1 MLEAAPQQNP
11 NRRMAIRESSYGY
24 WQSYRGFLWV
34 AAGAAI
40 GIGNIARLPYLAG
53 EYGGVIFLLAYF
65 MFLGLVSWPLLV
77 AEWMIGRWTRE
88 NLISGLGRL
97 ATAARANRAWVLIGT
112 LSLAAAVLVLSYY
125 SVIAGWS
132 MAYGLRA
139 AGGVLG
145 ELDETGVQRMFFAL
159 AQDPERSLAWHT
171 IFMVTVCMVVAS
183 GVRDGIERAASYLV
197 PTAIVLMGGV
207 FAYAYTSGDTQSAFL
222 HLFAPDWSRFGWRG
236 LMEALHQAFFTM
248 GLGLGAMVAYG
259 SYLPARAPLLRL
271 AAGVVVLDTV
281 FSLVAGSALYA
292 MIFAAGLDPAPGL
305 TVLFQVF
312 PMALSKLSGGEN
324 VAVIVYGVMFLITL
338 TAATALMEPAVRYL
352 VERMRITRLAAATTC
367 ATLIWFLGLGTLLSF
382 NIMQSVEVLGRNFFD
397 WLQWL
402 TGRLLLPLV
411 GLLLC
416 VFVGRILSGDLV
428 DEMRGEGAKRAQKV
442 WLLLLR
448 FPVRVSLIALL
459 LYCIGVIDF
468 LVGLW
473 S

>member
-1 MLEAAPQQNP
+1 
-11 NRRMAIRESSYGY
+11 MAIRESSYGY

-53 EYGGVIFLLAYF
+53 EYGGIIFLLAYF
-65 MFLGLVSWPLLV
+65 LFLGLVSWPLLV

-88 NLISGLGRL
+88 DLVSGLGRL
-97 ATAARANRAWVLIGT
+97 TRTAKTLRLWVLIGW
-112 LSLAAAVLVLSYY
+112 LALVSAVLVLSYY

-132 MAYGLRA
+132 MAYAVRA
-139 AGGVLG
+139 AGGVLSK
-145 ELDETGVQRMFFAL
+145 LDATGVQRMFFAL

-171 IFMVTVCMVVAS
+171 IFMVTACIIVAS

-197 PTAIVLMGGV
+197 PAAIALMGGV
-207 FAYAYTSGDTQSAFL
+207 FVYAYSSGDTRSAFQ
-222 HLFAPDWSRFGWRG
+222 HLLAPDWGRFGWRG
-236 LMEALHQAFFTM
+236 ALEALHQAFFTM

-259 SYLPARAPLLRL
+259 SYLPANAPLLRL

-292 MIFAAGLDPAPGL
+292 MIFAAGMDPAPGL

-312 PMALSKLSGGEN
+312 PLALTQLTGGAG
-324 VAVIVYGVMFLITL
+324 VASIVYAVMFLITL

-352 VERMRITRLAAATTC
+352 VERLRITRVAAAVGC
-367 ATLIWFLGLGTLLSF
+367 AIIIWFLGLGTLLSF
-382 NIMQSVEVLGRNFFD
+382 NIAQSAEMLGRNFFD

-402 TGRLLLPLV
+402 TGRLLLPSV

-416 VFVGRILSGDLV
+416 VFVGRILPADLV
-428 DEMRGEGAKRAQKV
+428 DEMWGTGSPRAQRV
-442 WLLLLR
+442 WMWLLR
-448 FPVRVSLIALL
+448 FPVRVGLIALL
-459 LYCIGVIDF
+459 LYCIGFIDF